1 MEQDFGQSFR
11 NLIRQFSSDML
22 PEEDLVQES
31 YLIYV
36 KCIDKFDPSKGSF
49 KSMFFISL
57 KNEFISLYRKEIRR
71 SRNRLD
77 IQDFD
82 GENELALV
90 SDDWNPEEDIEWDDL
105 IETIENQLDPGERLV
120 FRVKLRKDGVSFSKL
135 RKIMDMNKK
144 DMDMMENNIKSII
157 NKVLQQS

>member
-31 YLIYV
+31 YLVYV